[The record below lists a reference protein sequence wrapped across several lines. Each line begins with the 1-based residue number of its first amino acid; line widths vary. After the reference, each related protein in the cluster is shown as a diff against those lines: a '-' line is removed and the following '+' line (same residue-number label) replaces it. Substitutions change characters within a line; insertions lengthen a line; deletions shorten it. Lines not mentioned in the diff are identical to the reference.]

1 MEWWSR
7 RGSNPRPPRC
17 HRGAPPTALRPHL
30 TLPGSYNTAK
40 GWGQTLR
47 AIPSLKICE
56 TNLIPDDRM
65 TGQIDGDQIRS
76 GLRNRIFADLV
87 ETDFQGLGVDGD
99 AQVAIILI
107 VVMFEDQAF

>member
-1 MEWWSR
+1 
-7 RGSNPRPPRC
+7 
-17 HRGAPPTALRPHL
+17 
-30 TLPGSYNTAK
+30 
-40 GWGQTLR
+40 
-47 AIPSLKICE
+47 
-56 TNLIPDDRM
+56 M